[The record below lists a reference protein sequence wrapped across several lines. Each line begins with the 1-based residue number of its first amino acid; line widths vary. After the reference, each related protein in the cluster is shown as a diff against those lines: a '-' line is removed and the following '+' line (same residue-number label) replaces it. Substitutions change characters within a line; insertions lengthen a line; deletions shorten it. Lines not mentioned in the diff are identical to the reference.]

1 MVVVITIITIIV
13 VVIIVIHCR
22 RRYHHHHHYH
32 HHHPHHHGPWWVCT
46 LCTQQPC
53 NNYMSFGRE
62 SITRI
67 TGYPLAECRNTDMV
81 SNTHWFLTDVE
92 EKQVHFQTH
101 WTTWYLEHFPW
112 NWWNR
117 WVPQKPIHDK
127 STLVQVMAWCRQAA
141 SHYLSQLS
149 GSKPLPEPI
158 WPKSMS
164 PCGVTRSHCVNW
176 KTIEVELEFLL
187 VYDISHKIYT
197 RFSNVL
203 FCCCYIVVISC
214 TP

>member
-1 MVVVITIITIIV
+1 MVGLYTVYATTLQQLHIV
-13 VVIIVIHCR
+13 WPGKHHQDYWISPCWMSKH
-22 RRYHHHHHYH
+22 RY
-32 HHHPHHHGPWWVCT
+32 GIENALVLDRC
-46 LCTQQPC
+46 
-53 NNYMSFGRE
+53 GRE
-62 SITRI
+62 TSPFSN
-67 TGYPLAECRNTDMV
+67 PLDDLISWTLPVKLVKSV
-81 SNTHWFLTDVE
+81 SATETHSW
-92 EKQVHFQTH
+92 QV
-101 WTTWYLEHFPW
+101 
-112 NWWNR
+112 N
-117 WVPQKPIHDK
+117 IG
-127 STLVQVMAWCRQAA
+127 SGVMAWCRQAA

-203 FCCCYIVVISC
+203 VCCGYIVVISC